1 MLDEEREREEL
12 LFNMQRG
19 TREQCHATTT
29 FEYLAA
35 AAAGTSSSL
44 LHFKV
49 VSLILKKCIYIFVVV
64 SSEYR
69 QSIVQ
74 VWSKYLSQQYERV
87 VRLYHPCI
95 VL

>member
-29 FEYLAA
+29 FEYFA

-49 VSLILKKCIYIFVVV
+49 VSLI
-64 SSEYR
+64 
-69 QSIVQ
+69 
-74 VWSKYLSQQYERV
+74 
-87 VRLYHPCI
+87 
-95 VL
+95 

>member
-35 AAAGTSSSL
+35 AAAAAGTSSSL
-44 LHFKV
+44 LHFEV
-49 VSLILKKCIYIFVVV
+49 VSLI
-64 SSEYR
+64 
-69 QSIVQ
+69 
-74 VWSKYLSQQYERV
+74 
-87 VRLYHPCI
+87 
-95 VL
+95 